1 MSSMEFSDRALSEAE
16 IAVVPGNAFGKAG
29 EGFVRMSF
37 ATSDEVLT
45 KTVDRLGNWLGKK

>member
-1 MSSMEFSDRALSEAE
+1 MEFSDRALSEAE
-16 IAVVPGNAFGKAG
+16 IAVVPGNAFGDAG

-37 ATSDEVLT
+37 ATSDEILA